1 MSQLPFALQLLVLIV
16 SGWVN
21 RRQQLAIEYLLEE
34 NRVVSQNSI
43 VVSVHHSAKSGEL
56 SSDG

>member
-1 MSQLPFALQLLVLIV
+1 MSLAVAGRLWLVQSPQESLKV
-16 SGWVN
+16 AVKP
-21 RRQQLAIEYLLEE
+21 
-34 NRVVSQNSI
+34 VVSQNSI